1 MDPRVT
7 ADQIIVSM
15 NTGSHT
21 SSDASSYSTRS
32 TADRSE
38 VIAPVIRTINGGPA
52 RCGISHDKAVRGD
65 LEPNPA
71 LVEQPSG
78 VFSAIVLPTEGSC
91 YIADRR

>member
-1 MDPRVT
+1 M

-21 SSDASSYSTRS
+21 RSDASSYSTRS

-52 RCGISHDKAVRGD
+52 RCSISHDKAV
-65 LEPNPA
+65 
-71 LVEQPSG
+71 
-78 VFSAIVLPTEGSC
+78 
-91 YIADRR
+91 